1 MQLQGKKVI
10 ALGERDGVQ
19 GSAIAACA
27 RSAGAEV
34 VLETTYCFVGTA
46 AGALDLE
53 GQEDIKRVAERYN
66 PNDLVVLLGT
76 PNAES
81 SRLYAL
87 TVTEGDPSWAGALA
101 GVSLGLP
108 VYHVLEEPV
117 KSQVAPEV
125 YETQVALM
133 EMVLEAE
140 EIAHAVQDVRT
151 STGPRA

>member
-1 MQLQGKKVI
+1 M
-10 ALGERDGVQ
+10 
-19 GSAIAACA
+19 
-27 RSAGAEV
+27 
-34 VLETTYCFVGTA
+34 
-46 AGALDLE
+46 
-53 GQEDIKRVAERYN
+53 AERYN
-66 PNDLVVLLGT
+66 PSELVVLLGT

-117 KSQVAPEV
+117 KNQVAPEV
-125 YETQVALM
+125 YEEQVALM
-133 EMVLEAE
+133 EMVLEAA
-140 EIAHAVQDVRT
+140 EIAHVVQDVRA

>member
-1 MQLQGKKVI
+1 M
-10 ALGERDGVQ
+10 
-19 GSAIAACA
+19 
-27 RSAGAEV
+27 
-34 VLETTYCFVGTA
+34 
-46 AGALDLE
+46 
-53 GQEDIKRVAERYN
+53 AERYN
-66 PNDLVVLLGT
+66 PDELVVLLGT

-87 TVTEGDPSWAGALA
+87 TVREGDPSWAGALA

-108 VYHVLEEPV
+108 VYHIMEEPV

-125 YETQVALM
+125 YEEHVALM

-140 EIAHAVQDVRT
+140 EIASAMQDVRT

>member
-1 MQLQGKKVI
+1 M
-10 ALGERDGVQ
+10 
-19 GSAIAACA
+19 
-27 RSAGAEV
+27 
-34 VLETTYCFVGTA
+34 
-46 AGALDLE
+46 
-53 GQEDIKRVAERYN
+53 
-66 PNDLVVLLGT
+66 VLLGT

-125 YETQVALM
+125 YEEQVALM
-133 EMVLEAE
+133 EMVLEAA
-140 EIAHAVQDVRT
+140 EIAQAVQDVRA
-151 STGPRA
+151 STGSRA

>member
-1 MQLQGKKVI
+1 
-10 ALGERDGVQ
+10 
-19 GSAIAACA
+19 
-27 RSAGAEV
+27 
-34 VLETTYCFVGTA
+34 
-46 AGALDLE
+46 
-53 GQEDIKRVAERYN
+53 VAEQYN
-66 PNDLVVLLGT
+66 PHDLVVLLGT

-101 GVSLGLP
+101 GIALGLP

-125 YETQVALM
+125 YEEHVALM
-133 EMVLEAE
+133 EMVLETG
-140 EIAHAVQDVRT
+140 EIAHAVQDVRA

>member
-1 MQLQGKKVI
+1 M
-10 ALGERDGVQ
+10 
-19 GSAIAACA
+19 
-27 RSAGAEV
+27 
-34 VLETTYCFVGTA
+34 
-46 AGALDLE
+46 
-53 GQEDIKRVAERYN
+53 AERYN
-66 PNDLVVLLGT
+66 PHELVVLLGT

-108 VYHVLEEPV
+108 VYHVLEEPI

-125 YETQVALM
+125 YEEQVALM
-133 EMVLEAE
+133 EMVLEAG